1 MIQLIFMEDCK
12 RLPFPILSTVERL
25 QEMELK
31 PYGLVFPTPLLKMPH
46 ELHLDSTPDYVQ
58 KDGAWTRVSL
68 PIYCRAEV
76 LPLGPDTECFLIAT
90 QNCRGWG
97 QGGDGLTVSSGVN
110 RTDFT
115 FRSGVFQGFPRGVTR
130 QGSPMLRSSEWNE
143 LSMVLSESLASYWI
157 NGMLV
162 ASCKLEPGEV
172 PAAELYLGLTSYSTG
187 YRIRGFDVSRDPAVL
202 QRVCTLEAM
211 RTLGV
216 FMEKVVTL
224 TAQWDDVDSLDLCIS
239 CANLAGEHL
248 AKFQAVQGNTPLQSF
263 RRLLM
268 RELKLTRHHDVRLVL
283 QDGTLLTEGQDE
295 KPLCT
300 VLAQE
305 LELKQ

>member
-1 MIQLIFMEDCK
+1 MDFMHPMDLDCK
-12 RLPFPILSTVERL
+12 RLPFPTLTGEKL
-25 QEMELK
+25 QDIEVK
-31 PYGLVFPTPLLKMPH
+31 PHSLVFPTPLLKMPH
-46 ELHLDSTPDYVQ
+46 ELHLGSAPDYVQ
-58 KDGAWTRVSL
+58 KDGDRTRVTL

-76 LPLGPDTECFLIAT
+76 LPLAADTECFLIAT

-115 FRSGVFQGFPRGVTR
+115 FRSGVFQGFPRVTR
-130 QGSPMLRSSEWNE
+130 QGSPMLRSLEWNE
-143 LSMVLSESLASYWI
+143 LSMVLSETLASYWI

-172 PAAELYLGLTSYSTG
+172 PAAELYLGLTSYSTA
-187 YRIRGFDVSRDPAVL
+187 YRVRGFDVSRDPAVL
-202 QRVCTLEAM
+202 QRVCTLQEM
-211 RTLGV
+211 RQLGV
-216 FMEKVVTL
+216 FKEKVVTC
-224 TAQWDDVDSLDLCIS
+224 TAQWDESKSEVCIS

-248 AKFQAVQGNTPLQSF
+248 AKFQALQAYMPLQSF

-268 RELKLTRHHDVRLVL
+268 QELKLTRHHDVRLVL

-300 VLAQE
+300 VLA
-305 LELKQ
+305 LELSGA